1 MKKTKLGKIIKKVYD
16 KINSKEFL
24 EVSKMKEK
32 DFIRNRKMDF
42 PKLTIF
48 ILSGTKKSLQSALF
62 AFSSRF
68 KFENGTYSKQAFSK
82 ARKKINPSAFFS
94 IFKESVEMFYK
105 DSDYKHYRGYRVM
118 AIDGTKYNLPN
129 NAEMKEIYGYQKAT
143 NEQPQALGSCLYDV
157 LNGIVMDALI
167 APFNANERILA
178 KHHIEELS
186 KIKTNKELVI
196 MDRGYPSAELIS
208 FIESKNI
215 QYIMRCSSEFVKKMK
230 ITGNDCVIT
239 HKFKNSNSVVKIRMI
254 RFPISNGN
262 NEILITNIFEKN
274 FTIDNF
280 AELYHLRWNIEEK
293 YDDLKNKLEIE
304 NFSGNSNIAVL
315 QDFYATMFLNNIA
328 SIMALG
334 CEEEIKE
341 HCKTNQLKYEYKANI
356 SLTISMMKFRLIDM
370 FIVKSQSKRNKILDN
385 IYHLLLISVTP
396 IRPDR
401 TFARTKKHKSQ
412 KFPYNRKSL

>member
-32 DFIRNRKMDF
+32 DFTRNRKMDF
-42 PKLTIF
+42 PKLMIF

-62 AFSSRF
+62 AFNSRF

-82 ARKKINPSAFFS
+82 ARKKIKPSAFFS
-94 IFKESVEMFYK
+94 LFKESVEMFYK
-105 DSDYKHYRGYRVM
+105 DSDYKRFHGYRVM

-129 NAEMKEIYGYQKAT
+129 NTEMKEVYGYQKST

-167 APFNANERILA
+167 APFNANERTLA
-178 KHHIEELS
+178 KLHIEELS
-186 KIKTNKELVI
+186 KIKASKDLLL
-196 MDRGYPSAELIS
+196 MDRGYPSADLIT

-215 QYIMRCSSEFVKKMK
+215 KYIMRCSNQFIKGMK
-230 ITGNDCVIT
+230 ITDSDCVIT
-239 HKFKNSNSVVKIRMI
+239 HKFAKSNSVKIRVI
-254 RFPISNGN
+254 SFPISKDE
-262 NEILITNIFEKN
+262 NEILITNIFDKN
-274 FTIDNF
+274 FTIENF
-280 AELYHLRWNIEEK
+280 AELYHMRWNIEEK

-328 SIMALG
+328 SIMALD
-334 CEEEIKE
+334 CEDEIKE

-370 FIVKSQSKRNKILDN
+370 FTLKSQPKRNKILDN
-385 IYHLLLISVTP
+385 IYHQLLISVTP
-396 IRPDR
+396 VRPNR
-401 TFARTKKHKSQ
+401 TFARIKKHKSQ
-412 KFPYNRKSL
+412 KFPSNRKSL